1 MLVPNIS
8 SFVLVHGAGS
18 GPWVFD
24 TWTDTFSSTELE
36 AVDLQ
41 VGLRIESASMSA
53 YAERVTKVVARRQ
66 GPVYVCGWSMG
77 GLVAL
82 MAATQAP
89 PRALAVIEPSPPA
102 EVQGTHP
109 EVRLRSGTFDPDEVY
124 GRFPGVRTRHESL
137 LARLERKR
145 GISVPEVSCP
155 LLLTHGAQFPVDRGR
170 AVATHYGA
178 DELSFPD
185 LNHWQLVNRQEVR
198 KAIRDWFSA
207 I

>member
-1 MLVPNIS
+1 MPNIS

-24 TWTDTFSSTELE
+24 TWTDSFDGTELE

-41 VGLRIESASMSA
+41 VGLRIESVSMSA
-53 YAERVTKVVARRQ
+53 YAERVAKVVARRQ
-66 GPVYVCGWSMG
+66 DPVYVCGWSMG

-82 MAATQAP
+82 MAATQTP

-124 GRFPGVRTRHESL
+124 GR
-137 LARLERKR
+137 
-145 GISVPEVSCP
+145 
-155 LLLTHGAQFPVDRGR
+155 
-170 AVATHYGA
+170 
-178 DELSFPD
+178 
-185 LNHWQLVNRQEVR
+185 
-198 KAIRDWFSA
+198 
-207 I
+207 